1 MPRFSGLLC
10 IAEIL
15 MTLRRS
21 LSSVALL
28 SLLLTL
34 TASAQSVDEIIA
46 KSLAAR
52 GGVDKI
58 KAIQSER
65 LTGHISLGPDAE
77 GPFLVEIKRGGKMRQ
92 EMTLSGKATIRA
104 TDGVS
109 GWALSG
115 DEPPVDLSAGDI
127 RNMAGGADIDGPL
140 LDYQAKGN
148 RVEFNGKEKLDG
160 HDAYKLTVTLNN
172 GQVRNE
178 YIDCE
183 TNLGTKWAGKISN
196 AGKDFDVDSLFS
208 DYRKVDGV
216 MFAFQIDS
224 ETIGTPFKQK
234 IIFDKIDVNPT
245 LDDGLFQKPTPP
257 SK

>member
-1 MPRFSGLLC
+1 MN
-10 IAEIL
+10 
-15 MTLRRS
+15 LRRS
-21 LSSVALL
+21 SFLVLFLSSI
-28 SLLLTL
+28 LTL
-34 TASAQSVDEIIA
+34 SASAQSVDEIIA

-58 KAIQSER
+58 RTIQSER

-77 GPFLVEIKRGGKMRQ
+77 GPFVVEIKRGGKMRQ
-92 EMTLSGKATIRA
+92 QMTLDGKPNIRA

-115 DEPPVDLSAGDI
+115 DGSMIDLSAGDI

-140 LDYQAKGN
+140 VDFQAKGN
-148 RVEFNGKEKLDG
+148 RVEYTGKEKVNG
-160 HDAYKLTVTLNN
+160 KDAYKLTVTLKD

-183 TNLGTKWAGKISN
+183 TNLGVKWAGKISN

-208 DYRKVDGV
+208 DYRKVDGI

-224 ETIGTPFKQK
+224 ETIGTPYKQK
-234 IIFDKIDVNPT
+234 ITFDKVEVNPT
-245 LDDGLFQKPTPP
+245 LDDSLFQKPVSPA
-257 SK
+257 K

>member
-1 MPRFSGLLC
+1 MKLRRFSFLFLFLAS
-10 IAEIL
+10 I
-15 MTLRRS
+15 MTLAAR
-21 LSSVALL
+21 
-28 SLLLTL
+28 
-34 TASAQSVDEIIA
+34 AQSVDEIIA

-77 GPFLVEIKRGGKMRQ
+77 GPFVVEIKRGGKMRQ
-92 EMTLSGKATIRA
+92 QMTLDGKPNIRA
-104 TDGVS
+104 TDGGS

-115 DEPPVDLSAGDI
+115 DGSMIDLSAGDI

-140 LDYQAKGN
+140 FDYQAKGN
-148 RVEFNGKEKLDG
+148 RVEYAGKEKVNG
-160 HDAYKLTVTLNN
+160 KDAYKLTVTLKD

-178 YIDCE
+178 YLDCE
-183 TNLGTKWAGKISN
+183 TDLGVKWAGKISN
-196 AGKDFDVDSLFS
+196 GGKDFDVDSLFS

-224 ETIGTPFKQK
+224 ETIGTPYKQK
-234 IIFDKIDVNPT
+234 ITFDTVEVNPP
-245 LDDGLFQKPTPP
+245 LDDSLFQKPGQPL
-257 SK
+257 K